1 MGHADCSLQVCGPLT
16 VVLDG
21 DDVTAR
27 IPVGQARLV
36 LVFLVLHR
44 GRSVSRSELVDALW
58 GDAPPDHADRDV
70 ATLLS
75 RLRAVLGASCLPIGP
90 ESAVLLPAHARV
102 DLFEAVHSIEQ
113 AETALTD
120 SDVDTAWASARDA
133 LAVARRGFLPS
144 VALPWAERQRSRL
157 RDVLL
162 ASYEA
167 LGEAALLLGGPRLPT
182 AQRMGMEIVAEEP
195 LRESGYRLAMRA
207 CVARGN
213 HAEAL
218 RTYES
223 MRRRLADDLG
233 IDPGPESRALY
244 ESLLTASSASVG

>member
-1 MGHADCSLQVCGPLT
+1 MGDADCSLQVCGPLR

-21 DDVTAR
+21 VDVTER

-36 LVFLVLHR
+36 LVFLVLQR
-44 GRSVSRSELVDALW
+44 GQAVSRSQLVDALW
-58 GDAPPDHADRDV
+58 GEVPPDHADRDV

-75 RLRAVLGASCLPIGP
+75 RLRSVLGPSCLPIGP
-90 ESAVLLPAHARV
+90 ESAVLLPDHARV
-102 DLFEAVHSIEQ
+102 DLHQAYHSIEQ
-113 AETALTD
+113 AEAALAE
-120 SDVDTAWASARDA
+120 SDAETAWAAAMDA
-133 LAVARRGFLPS
+133 LAVSRRGFLPS

-167 LGEAALLLGGPRLPT
+167 LGDAALLIGGARLAT

-218 RTYES
+218 DTYES

-244 ESLLTASSASVG
+244 ESLLAASAVPVD

>member
-1 MGHADCSLQVCGPLT
+1 

-21 DDVTAR
+21 DDITHR

-44 GRSVSRSELVDALW
+44 GQSVSRSQLVDALW
-58 GDAPPDHADRDV
+58 GDTPPDHADRDV

-75 RLRAVLGASCLPIGP
+75 RLRSVLGASCLPIGP
-90 ESAVLLPAHARV
+90 ESAVLLPHHARV
-102 DLFEAVHSIEQ
+102 DLHQAYRSIEQ
-113 AETALTD
+113 AETALSD
-120 SDVDTAWASARDA
+120 SNAETAWAAARDA
-133 LAVARRGFLPS
+133 LAIAQRGFLPS
-144 VALPWAERQRSRL
+144 VTLPWAERERSRL

-162 ASYEA
+162 ASYEV
-167 LGEAALLLGGPRLPT
+167 LGEAALLIGGARLPT
-182 AQRMGMEIVAEEP
+182 AQRMGLEIVAEEP

-218 RTYES
+218 DTYES
-223 MRRRLADDLG
+223 MRRRLADALG
-233 IDPGPESRALY
+233 VDPGPESRALY
-244 ESLLTASSASVG
+244 ESLLASSAASVG